1 MEELGFF
8 GNPISTEFST
18 SERGQSASA
27 ELELSLLLVLF
38 FKLYAPDLPVKLIPY
53 GGGLRKCCL
62 WSILVIAIL
71 IKVRILLH
79 SNDKD
84 SK

>member
-27 ELELSLLLVLF
+27 ERELSLFLVLF

-53 GGGLRKCCL
+53 GGGLRKCCYGRSL
-62 WSILVIAIL
+62 LLQS
-71 IKVRILLH
+71 LLH